1 VRWRR
6 RCGRCWKRSD
16 RKQTYLVDSLAVEA
30 AFTMA
35 FTCFL
40 RMDEITYDRFDP
52 TFNLLRSS
60 IVIAGK
66 EQASLVTF
74 RPPKP
79 IRREKG

>member
-1 VRWRR
+1 
-6 RCGRCWKRSD
+6 
-16 RKQTYLVDSLAVEA
+16 LVDSLAVEA

-35 FTCFL
+35 FTCLL